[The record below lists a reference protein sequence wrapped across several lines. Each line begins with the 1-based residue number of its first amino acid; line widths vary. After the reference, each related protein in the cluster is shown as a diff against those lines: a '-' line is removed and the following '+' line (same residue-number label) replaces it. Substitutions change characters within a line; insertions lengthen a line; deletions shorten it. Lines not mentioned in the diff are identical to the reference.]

1 MMIIRN
7 EGKYYSP
14 HFARGYYYEDS
25 DFYEDLVFEPKFIPT
40 TVSDETWSILKEG
53 MLGVIEQ
60 ERGTGRISRIEGL
73 LIRGKTGTAENPHG
87 DDHSWFTGYVEDEIN
102 PLAFVVIVE
111 NAGGGSTV
119 AAPIAKALIKKYYDS
134 LLSEFAMEF

>member
-1 MMIIRN
+1 M
-7 EGKYYSP
+7 G
-14 HFARGYYYEDS
+14 F
-25 DFYEDLVFEPKFIPT
+25 L
-40 TVSDETWSILKEG
+40 
-53 MLGVIEQ
+53 
-60 ERGTGRISRIEGL
+60 GRISKIEGL
-73 LIRGKTGTAENPHG
+73 SIRGKTGTAENPHG

-134 LLSEFAMEF
+134 VLSEFAVNF